1 MKLSDLPLA
10 EKGVEN
16 FKVGQREQHY
26 DSNKAKTYIFLII
39 LLAASMI
46 IIISHG
52 TVAPTSSAVISTLA
66 ECFFVFC
73 PIGEVEGQQQA
84 IPS

>member
-26 DSNKAKTYIFLII
+26 DSNKAKTYIFVII
-39 LLAASMI
+39 LLAAI

-52 TVAPTSSAVISTLA
+52 TVAPTSSALISGGM
-66 ECFFVFC
+66 FFRFL
-73 PIGEVEGQQQA
+73 PHIGGVEVQQQQA

>member
-1 MKLSDLPLA
+1 MHQKNTMKLSDLPLA

-26 DSNKAKTYIFLII
+26 DSNKAKTYIFLIT
-39 LLAASMI
+39 LLAAM

-52 TVAPTSSAVISTLA
+52 TVAPTAAAVFSGGMFFSLLA
-66 ECFFVFC
+66 PE
-73 PIGEVEGQQQA
+73 E
-84 IPS
+84 

>member
-26 DSNKAKTYIFLII
+26 DSNKAKAYIFVII
-39 LLAASMI
+39 LMAAI

-52 TVAPTSSAVISTLA
+52 QSRALLKIMQNADAVCS
-66 ECFFVFC
+66 VF
-73 PIGEVEGQQQA
+73 EG
-84 IPS
+84 